1 MTINEFFSV
10 RGNWQQNAPFVK
22 EVAVILVNLYLSIKF
37 KKKGTNMKNI
47 LVALTLMIFS
57 TSAFA
62 GSCPMMA
69 GKVKSK
75 IEQAQKLHDAGVKA
89 HSDGSHGKSE
99 ELLNEA
105 LDLFKS

>member
-1 MTINEFFSV
+1 MLQSSGHLATEGPFCRKGRSDFHKLISINKH
-10 RGNWQQNAPFVK
+10 Q
-22 EVAVILVNLYLSIKF
+22 
-37 KKKGTNMKNI
+37 KKGTIMKNI
-47 LVALTLMIFS
+47 LVALTLMVFS

-75 IEQAQKLHDAGVKA
+75 IEQAQKLHDAGMKA
-89 HSDGSHGKSE
+89 HSDGKHGKSE
-99 ELLNEA
+99 ELLNKA